1 MKLSFLL
8 STLIITAPFTWAGD
22 YTIKSEPLEAKLTM
36 KATFLPLDSQAI
48 SLSPKQWQSFIIADL
63 VKHGTPVKAGDTLI
77 SFERADYDKALLEK
91 KEAAKIRKLTL
102 DQAEQD
108 FETFKIKSA
117 HSLEGLKLTQDRA
130 KEALDDFN
138 NVSRASKE
146 ELANQRVEMAKLS
159 LSYQEEELK
168 QLLKMYEED
177 GITEETEEIILKRQR
192 TAVKREKL
200 SLKRA
205 KKMAKW
211 SLEKTIPREGVDLQ
225 RTFDAAKLAYDNAK
239 KDTPRALKK
248 KELALEETRRK
259 HLEADQELTEME
271 LDGHL
276 FTLTAEADGV
286 VYYGEIKNHAWT
298 LGNSAKFLRK
308 KGKTPLN
315 NTFLTLVPSASN
327 LSLHGRLKQT
337 DRLQLKPETKGTATV
352 EGPIDTAYPVV
363 TTGLDVA
370 PQADGQFLV
379 AMDVELPEDVP
390 FVTGM
395 QAKVEFTTYQQNEA
409 ISIPAAAITTKDGVS
424 TVKLKMA
431 DGKNEVRTVEIG
443 KKVGKKVEITSGL
456 EVDQVIVVPES
467 KKAEKPA
474 ENKAPE
480 KPAKEEVPKKP
491 TE

>member
-1 MKLSFLL
+1 MKLSLLL
-8 STLIITAPFTWAGD
+8 SSLIITAPFTWAGD
-22 YTIKSEPLEAKLTM
+22 YIIKSEPLEAKLTM

-48 SLSPKQWQSFIIADL
+48 RLSPKQWQSFVIADL

-77 SFERADYDKALLEK
+77 SFERDDYDKALIEK

-117 HSLEGLKLTQDRA
+117 HSLEGLKLAQDRE
-130 KEALDDFN
+130 KEELDDFN
-138 NVSRASKE
+138 EVSRASKE
-146 ELANQRVEMAKLS
+146 EMAKQRVEMAKLG

-200 SLKRA
+200 NLKRA
-205 KKMAKW
+205 NKIAKW
-211 SLEKTIPREGVDLQ
+211 TLEKIIPREGVDLE
-225 RTFDAAKLAYDNAK
+225 RSFNAAKLAYENAK

-276 FTLTAEADGV
+276 FTLTAEADGI
-286 VYYGEIKNHAWT
+286 VYYGAIENHAWT
-298 LGNSAKFLRK
+298 LGNNAKFLRK

-315 NTFLTLVPSASN
+315 STFLTLVPTASN
-327 LSLHGRLKQT
+327 LSLHGRLKQS
-337 DRLQLKPETKGTATV
+337 DRLQLKPDTKGTATV
-352 EGPIDTAYPVV
+352 EGPTDTSYPV
-363 TTGLDVA
+363 TTTDLDVA
-370 PQADGQFLV
+370 PQADGQFIV
-379 AMDVELPEDVP
+379 AMDVELPEDAP

-431 DGKNEVRTVEIG
+431 DGKNEVRTVELG
-443 KKVGKKVEITSGL
+443 KKIDTKVEITSGL
-456 EVDQVIVVPES
+456 EIDQVIVVPEPE
-467 KKAEKPA
+467 KADKPA
-474 ENKAPE
+474 EGKAPK
-480 KPAKEEVPKKP
+480 KPAKVEAPKKP